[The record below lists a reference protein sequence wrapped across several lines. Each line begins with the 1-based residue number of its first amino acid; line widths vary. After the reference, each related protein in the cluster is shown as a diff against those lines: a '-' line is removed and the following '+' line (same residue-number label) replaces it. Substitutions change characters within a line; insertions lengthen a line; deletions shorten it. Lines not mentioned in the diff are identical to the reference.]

1 LENLSTVCDI
11 VEISSGNWK
20 DVRLQLE

>member
-11 VEISSGNWK
+11 VETSSGNWK

>member
-20 DVRLQLE
+20 DVWLQLE